1 MCMLAVYTWLHV
13 YMYKYSAYTYDIYR
27 YIENLNGN
35 CNDIVFQFLIIL
47 FTDDG
52 AWYGETFEKMYRF
65 MDYSL
70 VGILLVKTQ
79 FYNNLSLYY

>member
-1 MCMLAVYTWLHV
+1 M

-52 AWYGETFEKMYRF
+52 VAKPSGSARKRRSALFTFGVVF
-65 MDYSL
+65 MIND
-70 VGILLVKTQ
+70 
-79 FYNNLSLYY
+79 